1 MKLVAN
7 IISIYKNLQKMT
19 LDLFSNDENRVD
31 LEIERTLNNTTKLFI
46 SKITR

>member
-1 MKLVAN
+1 
-7 IISIYKNLQKMT
+7 MT

-46 SKITR
+46 SKIRRYSEYLAKFADN